1 MCVCVCVGGGGG
13 GAGRL
18 DLKLGYSRKNP
29 NGVQAF
35 LKPLLPSWS
44 FSFFYFTPGNSRQNK
59 AVQPFIPQNCGK
71 LDPLP
76 FGNSKAT
83 NKDPLETP
91 NYFIL
96 VTLRNY
102 TALLRNPCKFHKL
115 PLLIPLLREIPYPQL
130 NPPVWI
136 FSRIAQLRMGGGGER
151 VIK

>member
-1 MCVCVCVGGGGG
+1 M
-13 GAGRL
+13 
-18 DLKLGYSRKNP
+18 GYSRKNP

-115 PLLIPLLREIPYPQL
+115 PLDTPPQGNSISSTQPPCLDFFSNSSIANGGRGRE
-130 NPPVWI
+130 
-136 FSRIAQLRMGGGGER
+136 GD
-151 VIK
+151 